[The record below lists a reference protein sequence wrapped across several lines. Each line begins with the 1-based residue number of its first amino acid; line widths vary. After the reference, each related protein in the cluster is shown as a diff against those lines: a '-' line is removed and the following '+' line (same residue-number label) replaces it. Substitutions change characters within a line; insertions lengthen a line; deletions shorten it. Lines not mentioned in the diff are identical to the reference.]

1 MGRMPPAKSPFANLL
16 FYAVTGLVVL
26 CFNFA
31 RANDPLQPSIPVL
44 PEKKEDGFPRRL
56 QIALP
61 RSERSTNE
69 NIKADGKNDNDKQ
82 TEKEEEEKKQ
92 AAIAQ
97 KKEAEARKKFKPA
110 GVPLSLAECLDIAMR
125 TQPTIKAAQSSL
137 AASTYGY
144 LSLMRLNRVAEVLS
158 PDLPIRRMQA
168 QKGIA
173 VAAAEVQKAQQET
186 TYDVSR
192 MYYTFVY
199 AIQQEQTAN
208 SVIEEMEIYYEAA
221 ETMLNLGGMPNKKL
235 DQFTLYAL
243 QDVIIRIRKMR
254 DKAILGQKQALN
266 AMKEAMGLDPRTELY
281 PRDTELPIMGGDVTE
296 NHVVELALG
305 RRCEL
310 IQAAS
315 AVDVFRLE
323 VCAQAR
329 IKHRQSSPTFAQ
341 GSDLH
346 SRIYPASI
354 RNGEYKPGVVPP
366 EMPTVVVGKVEDRVA
381 RVTELSIRQDAVYEK
396 AVGLV
401 RLEAINAFLGWQTAV
416 SNTKEAKNRYERG
429 KKLVG
434 EARKAA
440 TTKQDPELL
449 VRMEAMAGE
458 AQAEYVEA
466 VFKQIEALIHME
478 RVTAGGVIPAFPGR

>member
-1 MGRMPPAKSPFANLL
+1 
-16 FYAVTGLVVL
+16 
-26 CFNFA
+26 
-31 RANDPLQPSIPVL
+31 
-44 PEKKEDGFPRRL
+44 
-56 QIALP
+56 
-61 RSERSTNE
+61 
-69 NIKADGKNDNDKQ
+69 
-82 TEKEEEEKKQ
+82 
-92 AAIAQ
+92 
-97 KKEAEARKKFKPA
+97 
-110 GVPLSLAECLDIAMR
+110 
-125 TQPTIKAAQSSL
+125 
-137 AASTYGY
+137 
-144 LSLMRLNRVAEVLS
+144 
-158 PDLPIRRMQA
+158 
-168 QKGIA
+168 
-173 VAAAEVQKAQQET
+173 
-186 TYDVSR
+186 
-192 MYYTFVY
+192 
-199 AIQQEQTAN
+199 
-208 SVIEEMEIYYEAA
+208 
-221 ETMLNLGGMPNKKL
+221 MPNKKL

-281 PRDTELPIMGGDVTE
+281 PRDTELPLMSGDVTE
-296 NHVVELALG
+296 SRVVELALG

-366 EMPTVVVGKVEDRVA
+366 EMPPVVVGKVEDRVA
-381 RVTELSIRQDAVYEK
+381 RVTELSFRQDAVYEK

-416 SNTKEAKNRYERG
+416 ANVEGAKSRYERG
-429 KKLVG
+429 KKLVE

-440 TTKQDPELL
+440 PTKQDPELL
-449 VRMEAMAGE
+449 VRTEAMAGE
-458 AQAEYVEA
+458 AQSEYVEA